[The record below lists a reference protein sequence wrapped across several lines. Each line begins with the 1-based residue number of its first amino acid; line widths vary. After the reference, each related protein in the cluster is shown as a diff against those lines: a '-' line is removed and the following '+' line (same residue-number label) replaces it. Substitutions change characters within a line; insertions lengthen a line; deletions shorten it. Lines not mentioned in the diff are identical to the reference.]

1 MAVQSQAI
9 IERQTR
15 HMTRLIE
22 DLLDVS
28 RVTMGKVTLK
38 REPFNLGRFAERVA
52 RTWERS
58 DRTRAG
64 RVDFETEE
72 VWVDADRARV
82 EQVLANLLDNAA
94 KFSSVDDPLH
104 VCVRNEGETA
114 VLEVADEGEGI
125 APEQIDQVFGLFVQ
139 GPVGPARMRGG
150 MGVGLALVE
159 RLVEMHGGT
168 VQAASAGLGK
178 GATFSVRLPAVLAM
192 PATDVE
198 DDPSMRLRSLRALR
212 ILVTEDNDDAR
223 LMMQSM
229 LSLEGHEVRTAR
241 DGAETLT
248 CLSSWLPDVIL
259 MDIGLPDMEGYEVAR
274 RISETY
280 MRHKPKL
287 IALTGFGQAD
297 DERRAYDAGFDL
309 HLTKPVAPEDL
320 SEVLAA
326 LVRGRAEAAAV
337 S

>member
-1 MAVQSQAI
+1 
-9 IERQTR
+9 
-15 HMTRLIE
+15 
-22 DLLDVS
+22 
-28 RVTMGKVTLK
+28 
-38 REPFNLGRFAERVA
+38 
-52 RTWERS
+52 
-58 DRTRAG
+58 
-64 RVDFETEE
+64 
-72 VWVDADRARV
+72 
-82 EQVLANLLDNAA
+82 
-94 KFSSVDDPLH
+94 
-104 VCVRNEGETA
+104 